1 MPTHIY
7 VSENNVISF
16 LIKRHAPC
24 RDVTNQLIVGVV

>member
-16 LIKRHAPC
+16 LIRGMPLVQ
-24 RDVTNQLIVGVV
+24 DVTNSGCDLGP